1 MTVDMERDYVAEA
14 RRSTGKAA
22 RASALLAGIQTAKRG
37 QRLSD
42 NPFGDKR
49 LRESWASGYEMGV
62 NPKGAKR
69 RPPPRRRPA
78 AKLTGG
84 LLHAHFSHP
93 EDC

>member
-22 RASALLAGIQTAKRG
+22 RAAALLAGIQAAKRG

-42 NPFGDKR
+42 NPFGAKQ
-49 LRESWASGYEMGV
+49 LRASWSSGYEMGV
-62 NPKGAKR
+62 NPKASKR
-69 RPPPRRRPA
+69 RPPPRRRKP

-84 LLHAHFSHP
+84 LLHAHYSHP